1 VRSTIFAKVPLL
13 LQYQL
18 QERPSVNLAENWM
31 IFVLLACL
39 AILAWVRVNYP
50 NRLKKLYNN
59 LTNTRMLRQVM
70 REEIVFSHRAS
81 LALLLVFLLEG
92 ALLIYLID
100 KISLYHPMPYEGW
113 VLYLYYL
120 FLMVCIYTIK
130 TLSIRLVMIL
140 TDGSFGLEEYNYNV
154 FLFLKATALVG
165 LPILVCMIYLPREY
179 AEIFLYSFITVAAL
193 FYVIRIGR
201 GMINAFRVR
210 ISLFYI
216 ILYLCTLEILPLYVF
231 FKVLTS

>member
-1 VRSTIFAKVPLL
+1 
-13 LQYQL
+13 
-18 QERPSVNLAENWM
+18 M
-31 IFVLLACL
+31 IFVLLASL
-39 AILAWVRVNYP
+39 AVLAWVRVNYP
-50 NRLKKLYNN
+50 NRFRKLYNN

-92 ALLIYLID
+92 ALFIYLID
-100 KISLYHPMPYEGW
+100 KISIYHPMPYEGW
-113 VLYLYYL
+113 MLYLYYL
-120 FLMVCIYTIK
+120 FLLICIYTIK

-140 TDGSFGLEEYNYNV
+140 TDGNFGLEEYNYNV

-165 LPILVCMIYLPREY
+165 LPILVCMIYLPREH
-179 AEIFLYSFITVAAL
+179 AEIFLYSFITIAAL
-193 FYVIRIGR
+193 FFIIRIGR
-201 GMINAFRVR
+201 GIINAFRLH